1 MKRFLISPQG
11 WSGSILFVLVCT
23 HLIYHWTSAGI
34 PWVNHSLWI
43 GTHLGNALIAILLG
57 THLQQQFNPQHS
69 NTLLLQILVSYLLLQ
84 LINYP
89 LQNPILDD
97 AQVFSWLKPQG
108 AGLFA
113 GAALMSL
120 SGIIVFHSFQL
131 NSFQLKKL
139 MHWRSLLL
147 PVLLLVLMVALSIRH
162 QGYYFVGLSIVI
174 TAGYFLHDKKI
185 PLHSFISSIFSTR
198 KSWLYISLI
207 FTSIVVH
214 WSPAFFAD
222 SRLLLKYLFCMVMG
236 ALILLLSA
244 THSATTL
251 WAWISGWIGW
261 ISGAQRQN
269 NNAHEIASLNS
280 ALGDVPLWK
289 RLNQSRSISAVFALS
304 FAVFRIL
311 LITTLTFLII
321 ELPLRYWSIQTALY
335 WVHDSISFAA
345 IAYGIIFLIY
355 CSLRTFLSWHAA
367 AIMLF
372 ILAGLFSVT
381 SEIKTRYLGVPL
393 VPSDLN
399 LINQALDSLVFI
411 VGTAKAFLVFLTIF
425 IVLSVFSLGV
435 WRFAKRLANK
445 SPWIGVRG
453 ALSLLAIFWLL
464 QPGNW
469 SLDEKIPNAWESGD
483 SAGLYKKIGFI
494 TGFLFRYQ
502 QFYISPPQDF
512 SNRSIPSLAAQINIS
527 LQDIPVLPQQ
537 ITNQPQPHIIA
548 IQSEAFW
555 DPGLLHRELF
565 PHGSPGNL
573 STICENYVG
582 YCQTGYVEVPV
593 FGGST
598 ANSEF
603 EFLTGLSMRLLPPAT
618 VPFVHYIQK
627 PIPSIGWR
635 LQQANYHT
643 LGIHPNGGWFWNRDK
658 AYPSLGFQ
666 EFLDISAFDDAEKNQ
681 LYVMDRAINQLIYN
695 RIEQAQQAQF
705 IFAVT
710 MANHAPFTDQRYSSL
725 RDVAIDWEQLPML
738 TEEEQQAI
746 KTYSI
751 GVRESRL
758 ALEELIRRYS
768 EDNAPPVIIVFYG
781 DHLPILGENYSIY
794 HKAGFKT
801 ETMHDQFQEFFSTP
815 YIVWSNQPLSTPLAS
830 SMTVSLLGQEVITL
844 AGLNQSGLQ
853 QVVNQ
858 LQDSRFLRR
867 PTRAQVLTKEQQMPL
882 TEQQKIARQLYKHAN
897 FDALFDQSTPAF
909 FGLMPPATIKP
920 VADAHP

>member
-1 MKRFLISPQG
+1 MKRFLTPPQS
-11 WSGSILFVLVCT
+11 WSGCLLFLLVCT
-23 HLIYHWTSAGI
+23 HLIYHWTTAGI
-34 PWVNHSLWI
+34 QWINYSLWI
-43 GTHLGNALIAILLG
+43 ATHLGNLLIAILIG
-57 THLQQQFNPQHS
+57 THLQQQLNPQRS
-69 NTLLLQILVSYLLLQ
+69 NALLLQILIIYLLLQ

-89 LQNPILDD
+89 LQNPILDH
-97 AQVFSWLKPQG
+97 AQAFFWLEPQG

-120 SGIIVFHSFQL
+120 SGIIIFHH
-131 NSFQLKKL
+131 FQLKSL

-147 PVLLLVLMVALSIRH
+147 PVFLLVLMIALATRH
-162 QGYYFVGLSIVI
+162 NSFYLVGLSITI
-174 TAGYFLHDKKI
+174 TAGYFLLDKKI
-185 PLHSFISSIFSTR
+185 PWHSFISGVFSTPT
-198 KSWLYISLI
+198 SWFYISLI
-207 FTSIVVH
+207 FTSIIIH
-214 WSPAFFAD
+214 WSPPFFAD
-222 SRLLLKYLFCMVMG
+222 TRLLVKYLFCILIG
-236 ALILLLSA
+236 ALIVLLSA

-251 WAWISGWIGW
+251 WAWISGWLDW
-261 ISGAQRQN
+261 ISGTQNQN

-280 ALGDVPLWK
+280 ALGDAPLWK
-289 RLNQSRSISAVFALS
+289 RLNQSRSISTLLALS
-304 FAVFRIL
+304 LAALRIL

-321 ELPLRYWSIQTALY
+321 ELPLRYWSIQAALY
-335 WVHDSISFAA
+335 WVHDSIFFAA
-345 IAYGIIFLIY
+345 IAYGAIFLIY

-367 AIMLF
+367 TIMLF

-411 VGTAKAFLVFLTIF
+411 VGTAKAFLIF
-425 IVLSVFSLGV
+425 SALFILLSVFSLGV
-435 WRFAKRLANK
+435 WRFAKRLANRN
-445 SPWIGVRG
+445 PWIGMRG

-469 SLDEKIPNAWESGD
+469 SLDEKVPNAWESGD
-483 SAGLYKKIGFI
+483 SAGLYKKIGFV

-502 QFYISPPQDF
+502 QFYIRPPQGF
-512 SNRSIPSLAAQINIS
+512 SKQSITALATQINID
-527 LQDIPVLPQQ
+527 LQDIHVQPQQ
-537 ITNQPQPHIIA
+537 ITHQPRPHIIA

-555 DPGLLHRELF
+555 DPGLLHSELF

-573 STICENYVG
+573 STICKHYTG

-603 EFLTGLSMRLLPPAT
+603 EFLTGLSMRLLPHAT
-618 VPFVHYIQK
+618 VPFVHYVQK

-681 LYVMDRAINQLIYN
+681 LYVTDRAINNVVYD
-695 RIEQAQQAQF
+695 RIEQAQQPQF

-758 ALEELIRRYS
+758 ALEELIHTYS
-768 EDNAPPVIIVFYG
+768 EENAPPVIIVFYG

-815 YIVWSNQPLSTPLAS
+815 YLVWSNQPLSTPLAS

-844 AGLNQSGLQ
+844 AGLNPSGLQ
-853 QVVNQ
+853 QVVSQ

-867 PTRAQVLTKEQQMPL
+867 PTRAQVLSNEQQVPL

-920 VADAHP
+920 VADANP